1 MVDFYSIPSDELP
14 MTMKAFQRRA
24 KERGWPKINKLY
36 HPGPSILFATRP
48 DGKEIRVFASVPPTS
63 IDFSCNIARDK
74 LATYH
79 LLKTANIPQPDTIDA
94 RHEDLAAFLEKH
106 GRIVIKPTFGAHGRD
121 IYTDVKELSD
131 AERIIKDLAPRCEQ
145 NSVIAQEQMTYTG
158 NEIRAI
164 YINGEYVVAF
174 ERIPAAITG
183 DGEHTVAEIID
194 IENKTMRTEAY
205 KSNLAFINK
214 VQALNY
220 LGGKAYDIP
229 EKGAK
234 VRVSA
239 TCNIGMGGTVK
250 TVDLPAEQRAVSTR
264 VAKLTELKVVG
275 IDFFGDKIIEINSSP
290 SLYMPSGDDSA
301 DLAVRKY
308 IEYLESI

>member
-1 MVDFYSIPSDELP
+1 MIDFYNIPSEELP
-14 MTMKAFQRRA
+14 MTMKALQQRA
-24 KERGWPKINKLY
+24 KERSWPKIEKLY

-48 DGKEIRVFASVPPTS
+48 DGKEIRIFASVPPTS

-74 LATYH
+74 LATFH

-94 RHEDLAAFLEKH
+94 RHEDLAAFITKH

-121 IYTDVKELSD
+121 IYTDIKDANE
-131 AERIIKDLAPRCEQ
+131 AERIVKDLAPRCEQ
-145 NSVIAQEQMTYTG
+145 NSVIAQEQMFYDG

-174 ERIPAAITG
+174 ERIPAAVTG
-183 DGEHTVAEIID
+183 DGKHTVVELID
-194 IENKTMRTEAY
+194 IENSTIRTEAY
-205 KSNLAFINK
+205 KSNLAYIDK
-214 VQALNY
+214 ARALNY
-220 LGGKAYDIP
+220 LGGHAYDIP
-229 EKGAK
+229 EQGTK

-250 TVDLPAEQRAVSTR
+250 TIELPADQRDISAR
-264 VAKLTELKVVG
+264 VAELTGLKVVG

-308 IEYLESI
+308 LEYLESI